1 MFRVMENERSPVTKS
16 FPMLKMR
23 VSLVVCWSKN
33 QFCPKLTKMKIQ
45 SRTTSLS
52 SNRLRK
58 MKRENWKMKKERLL
72 EVELFKNLI
81 YQNRI
86 QSKIKKKKKILNS
99 QLPSLTWLG
108 KTHQLL
114 SSRSIKKMISVWMIW
129 ISGLSLAQLISKK
142 VTRANKRQ
150 RLHLKIQM
158 KWIQREEEVTSHKTD
173 AMRASNSESSLYK
186 QMIARQPLV

>member
-1 MFRVMENERSPVTKS
+1 
-16 FPMLKMR
+16 
-23 VSLVVCWSKN
+23 
-33 QFCPKLTKMKIQ
+33 MKIQ

-114 SSRSIKKMISVWMIW
+114 YSRSIKKMISVWMIW
-129 ISGLSLAQLISKK
+129 ISGLSQAHLISKR

-173 AMRASNSESSLYK
+173 AMRVSNSESSRYK